1 MIFPL
6 TVISLLIPL
15 MTLTLVVWL
24 VARSSR
30 LRRAAAMRRATET
43 SAAGWLMVPPNP
55 WLLDVAARLYIAGEA
70 REMYAGEY
78 RGRGMCVFDYTYVT
92 SNGKRRQ
99 KHVVHLVALNL
110 PAALP
115 PLTLRHDSALRQAFG
130 GGDLQ
135 LENGQFN
142 ERFRIE
148 CPDDRYGSAVMHPRM
163 MECVLRNPGLEWQIA
178 GNALVSWGVGAFA
191 VPDAT
196 FVDAGVVGPPPT
208 GGPSPTHLMLS
219 GTAAGEVAALW
230 DGTAVTPMVVGT
242 EPGAASAAK
251 SSYALYNKGKA
262 ALAVLAFQLAEKY
275 GVTEALVAQQTRADG
290 GSLKDPTL
298 PDQLR
303 SVAWRWG
310 PEFDELAETL
320 DNAGL
325 EGDAARALR
334 EVWTKL
340 T

>member
-1 MIFPL
+1 MRIAVFHPGAMGSKL
-6 TVISLLIPL
+6 AAQ
-15 MTLTLVVWL
+15 L
-24 VARSSR
+24 VAAGHQVHWVPDGRSEASKAR
-30 LRRAAAMRRATET
+30 ADEAGLIGTPFADAVGLADVVLCSCAPQGAVEIAEQVGREGFAGLYVEANPLSPMSLR
-43 SAAGWLMVPPNP
+43 
-55 WLLDVAARLYIAGEA
+55 EA
-70 REMYAGEY
+70 
-78 RGRGMCVFDYTYVT
+78 
-92 SNGKRRQ
+92 
-99 KHVVHLVALNL
+99 
-110 PAALP
+110 
-115 PLTLRHDSALRQAFG
+115 QA
-130 GGDLQ
+130 
-135 LENGQFN
+135 
-142 ERFRIE
+142 
-148 CPDDRYGSAVMHPRM
+148 
-163 MECVLRNPGLEWQIA
+163 
-178 GNALVSWGVGAFA
+178 A

-219 GTAAGEVAALW
+219 GTAADRIAALW
-230 DGTAVTPMVVGT
+230 AGTAVTPMVVGA

-262 ALAVLAFQLAEKY
+262 ALAVLAFQLAEKH

-290 GSLKDPTL
+290 GSLKDPNL

-325 EGDAARALR
+325 EGNAARALR

>member
-1 MIFPL
+1 MRIAVFHPGAMGSKL
-6 TVISLLIPL
+6 AAQ
-15 MTLTLVVWL
+15 LVVAGHEVHW
-24 VARSSR
+24 VPEGRSEASKARAEEAGLISTPFAQAVE
-30 LRRAAAMRRATET
+30 RAEVVLCSCAPQGA
-43 SAAGWLMVPPNP
+43 V
-55 WLLDVAARLYIAGEA
+55 DVAKQVGSQGFHGLYVEA
-70 REMYAGEY
+70 NPLSPTSLREAQ
-78 RGRGMCVFDYTYVT
+78 
-92 SNGKRRQ
+92 S
-99 KHVVHLVALNL
+99 
-110 PAALP
+110 
-115 PLTLRHDSALRQAFG
+115 
-130 GGDLQ
+130 
-135 LENGQFN
+135 
-142 ERFRIE
+142 
-148 CPDDRYGSAVMHPRM
+148 
-163 MECVLRNPGLEWQIA
+163 
-178 GNALVSWGVGAFA
+178 A

-262 ALAVLAFQLAEKY
+262 ALAVLAFQLAEKH

-290 GSLKDPTL
+290 GSLKDPAL
-298 PDQLR
+298 PEQLR

-334 EVWTKL
+334 QVWTKL

>member
-1 MIFPL
+1 MRIAVFHPGAMGSKL
-6 TVISLLIPL
+6 AAQ
-15 MTLTLVVWL
+15 LVVAGHEVHWVPEGRSEASKARAEEAGL
-24 VARSSR
+24 ISTPFAQAVERAEVVLCSCAPQGAVDVAKQVGSQGFNGLYVEANPLSPTSLREARS
-30 LRRAAAMRRATET
+30 
-43 SAAGWLMVPPNP
+43 
-55 WLLDVAARLYIAGEA
+55 
-70 REMYAGEY
+70 
-78 RGRGMCVFDYTYVT
+78 
-92 SNGKRRQ
+92 
-99 KHVVHLVALNL
+99 
-110 PAALP
+110 
-115 PLTLRHDSALRQAFG
+115 
-130 GGDLQ
+130 
-135 LENGQFN
+135 
-142 ERFRIE
+142 
-148 CPDDRYGSAVMHPRM
+148 
-163 MECVLRNPGLEWQIA
+163 
-178 GNALVSWGVGAFA
+178 A

-262 ALAVLAFQLAEKY
+262 ALAVLAFQLAEKH

-290 GSLKDPTL
+290 GSLKDPAL
-298 PDQLR
+298 PEQLR

-334 EVWTKL
+334 QVWTKL

>member
-1 MIFPL
+1 
-6 TVISLLIPL
+6 
-15 MTLTLVVWL
+15 
-24 VARSSR
+24 
-30 LRRAAAMRRATET
+30 LRDAQ
-43 SAAGWLMVPPNP
+43 S
-55 WLLDVAARLYIAGEA
+55 
-70 REMYAGEY
+70 
-78 RGRGMCVFDYTYVT
+78 
-92 SNGKRRQ
+92 
-99 KHVVHLVALNL
+99 
-110 PAALP
+110 
-115 PLTLRHDSALRQAFG
+115 
-130 GGDLQ
+130 
-135 LENGQFN
+135 
-142 ERFRIE
+142 
-148 CPDDRYGSAVMHPRM
+148 
-163 MECVLRNPGLEWQIA
+163 
-178 GNALVSWGVGAFA
+178 A

>member
-1 MIFPL
+1 MRVVVFHPGAMGSKLAGQLVAAGHEVHWVPEGRSEASRTRAEEAGLIGTPFAQAVDGAEVVLCSCAPQGAVDIAKQVGSQGFSGLYVEANPL
-6 TVISLLIPL
+6 SPTSLL
-15 MTLTLVVWL
+15 
-24 VARSSR
+24 
-30 LRRAAAMRRATET
+30 
-43 SAAGWLMVPPNP
+43 
-55 WLLDVAARLYIAGEA
+55 EA
-70 REMYAGEY
+70 Q
-78 RGRGMCVFDYTYVT
+78 
-92 SNGKRRQ
+92 S
-99 KHVVHLVALNL
+99 
-110 PAALP
+110 
-115 PLTLRHDSALRQAFG
+115 
-130 GGDLQ
+130 
-135 LENGQFN
+135 
-142 ERFRIE
+142 
-148 CPDDRYGSAVMHPRM
+148 
-163 MECVLRNPGLEWQIA
+163 
-178 GNALVSWGVGAFA
+178 A

-219 GTAAGEVAALW
+219 GTAADQVAALW

-262 ALAVLAFQLAEKY
+262 ALAVLAFQLAEKH
-275 GVTEALVAQQTRADG
+275 GVTEALVAQQTRADA
-290 GSLKDPTL
+290 GSLKDPAL

-320 DNAGL
+320 DDAGL
-325 EGDAARALR
+325 EGNAARALR